1 MDALPQELIQEIV
14 SRTSPAHASGK
25 LSLLCSSFWSAA
37 KSNLVWERFLPP
49 DLIAR
54 RAVQDQVDY
63 NDPWKNIDADTLR
76 AFPNKKDLYL
86 FLCDNPLYIDNG
98 VMYTWLDKLSGN
110 RCFHIGPQSL
120 TLGHPDGWSGVH
132 FWRDWRYNIIPCLD
146 QGRPKNLEIEGKMST
161 SILSQNTTY
170 TAYLLFNFTG
180 YFYFKGFGKKEPL
193 ETFVG
198 IDGYGESD
206 SRLVYIPTDNPKYYK
221 PDEPGAFIGPQY
233 PVLRK
238 DELYEIE
245 LGSYVNKEGC
255 ENREL
260 RMSLKKVKSRRG
272 VKSGISLYG
281 IEILPESSV
290 KTG

>member
-98 VMYTWLDKLSGN
+98 VMVIQMGGAGYTFGET
-110 RCFHIGPQSL
+110 G
-120 TLGHPDGWSGVH
+120 
-132 FWRDWRYNIIPCLD
+132 
-146 QGRPKNLEIEGKMST
+146 
-161 SILSQNTTY
+161 
-170 TAYLLFNFTG
+170 G